1 MVAEDPRAELLDLRS
16 APAYLSSLQR
26 AAFIRR
32 REDTT
37 IVIRRRQAPCASS
50 S

>member
-1 MVAEDPRAELLDLRS
+1 MVTEDPRAEMLDLGS

-37 IVIRRRQAPCASS
+37 LVIRRGEAACASS

>member
-1 MVAEDPRAELLDLRS
+1 VLDLRS
-16 APAYLSSLQR
+16 APAHLTSLQR
-26 AAFIRR
+26 AVFIRR

-37 IVIRRRQAPCASS
+37 VVIRRRDSCASS